1 MRNCRVL
8 THAGLSKDGKCKE
21 GRSGQQCK
29 TVAEKLSQIKIK
41 ERWFYDV
48 RREFPVTF
56 KRTLR
61 VD

>member
-1 MRNCRVL
+1 ML

-21 GRSGQQCK
+21 GRSGNSVK
-29 TVAEKLSQIKIK
+29 LAEMLSQIKIK

-48 RREFPVTF
+48 SRKFPVTF
-56 KRTLR
+56 KRALR

>member
-1 MRNCRVL
+1 ML
-8 THAGLSKDGKCKE
+8 THAGLSKDRECKE

-29 TVAEKLSQIKIK
+29 TVAEKLSQMKIR

-48 RREFPVTF
+48 SRKSLVTF
-56 KRTLR
+56 KRTLK